1 MDHETALEAANQALS
16 GSEHSANRIT
26 SVTLERIDP
35 QRRSGRSLPNLDA
48 APEHSREA
56 WQIAAMLSVGGLT
69 LLLVVSLWLL

>member
-35 QRRSGRSLPNLDA
+35 KRRSGRSLPDLDA
-48 APEHSREA
+48 VPERSREA

-69 LLLVVSLWLL
+69 LLLVVGLWML